1 MGIGDVTLPLAP
13 CTVEAMKKGADEMG
27 VAETFRGYEDSGSGY
42 DFLKKAIAGYYA
54 KRNVSLELDEIKVND
69 GNTFVQI
76 CPINAKVEIV
86 GNGEDV
92 ENIGNTENM

>member
-1 MGIGDVTLPLAP
+1 MYKD
-13 CTVEAMKKGADEMG
+13 
-27 VAETFRGYEDSGSGY
+27 
-42 DFLKKAIAGYYA
+42 
-54 KRNVSLELDEIKVND
+54 LDGNEIKVND

-92 ENIGNTENM
+92 ENIENTENM